1 MHSDGVSER
10 YGTAFVREN
19 SSLPMQELV
28 EKVVDGFGRA
38 DRDDVTFLAIK
49 L

>member
-1 MHSDGVSER
+1 
-10 YGTAFVREN
+10 
-19 SSLPMQELV
+19 MQELV

-38 DRDDVTFLAIK
+38 DRDDVKFLAIK